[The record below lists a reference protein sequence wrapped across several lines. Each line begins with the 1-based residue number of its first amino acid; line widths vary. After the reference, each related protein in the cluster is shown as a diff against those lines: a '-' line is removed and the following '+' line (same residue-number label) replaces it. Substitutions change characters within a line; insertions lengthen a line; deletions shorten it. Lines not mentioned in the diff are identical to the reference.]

1 MRGSKILFGVSCGI
15 LLLVAVFTVLGSAA
29 SIANAYSDRGGSLG
43 SLTIDQIRVAG
54 GDDAVK
60 ALKGRRATAATW
72 ALAYAILFG
81 WVVVDPYRRGNRWAW
96 WALLVSIGIP
106 QLVSLARVPLLGT
119 TVGAGTS
126 TALLAFVLIGLM
138 AGVPRMFS
146 RAPLDLNN

>member
-1 MRGSKILFGVSCGI
+1 MRGSKILFGASCVI
-15 LLLVAVFTVLGSAA
+15 LLVVAAFTVLGSAA
-29 SIANAYSDRGGSLG
+29 SIVNAYGDRGDSFGGLSM
-43 SLTIDQIRVAG
+43 DQIRVAG

-81 WVVVDPYRRGNRWAW
+81 WVVIDPYRRGHRWAW
-96 WALLVSIGIP
+96 WALLVSVGVP
-106 QLVSLARVPLLGT
+106 QLVSVARVPLLGT

-146 RAPLDLNN
+146 RAPLEV